1 MLAPSKTRFGL
12 PDVLS
17 TIAGIRPFAVKE
29 ASLVGGCDMMGYYQ
43 IYHLELT
50 VDLKEP
56 WLLLLVLTELE
67 LVHVVLKA

>member
-29 ASLVGGCDMMGYYQ
+29 ASLTTS
-43 IYHLELT
+43 LSELN
-50 VDLKEP
+50 KY
-56 WLLLLVLTELE
+56 
-67 LVHVVLKA
+67 

>member
-17 TIAGIRPFAVKE
+17 TIAGMRPFAVEEVRSVADLIGLNKC
-29 ASLVGGCDMMGYYQ
+29 VIWHVD
-43 IYHLELT
+43 LT

-56 WLLLLVLTELE
+56 WLLLLVLAELE
-67 LVHVVLKA
+67 LMHVVLEA